1 MKLLMFSGKG
11 GVGKTTCAAATA
23 IHYAGLGLRTLVF
36 STDPAHSLADS
47 LDLCPNKSTQPVKVA
62 ANLQMVELQA
72 DQLLTELKQKYYNEL
87 QDLLTTGTYL
97 DQEDADQLVSL
108 TVPGVDEI
116 MGLMVVLDF
125 VEKQAYDIYIWD
137 TAPTGHTLRLLALPA
152 ELDNWIKALA
162 KIRWKYRQAM
172 SQLARRQLTEIK
184 DGLLVN
190 MKKAVQKVSKVI
202 TDPGQCQFTG
212 VTIPESMAV
221 EETKRLNEC
230 IQRYGISMSKL
241 IVNNVSPTD
250 SKCAFCLARN
260 RQQAVY
266 ITNIRKV
273 FTDCKVQQ
281 VPQFSVEIKGIAKL
295 KEFAHYLF
303 TEDPKG

>member
-1 MKLLMFSGKG
+1 MFSGKG

-137 TAPTGHTLRLLALPA
+137 TAPTGHTLRLLALPT

-221 EETKRLNEC
+221 EETKRLNDWL
-230 IQRYGISMSKL
+230 QRYGISMSKL

-266 ITNIRKV
+266 ITNIRNV

-303 TEDPKG
+303 PEDPKG

>member
-23 IHYAGLGLRTLVF
+23 LHFAGLGLRTLVF

-47 LDLCPNKSTQPVKVA
+47 LDLRPDKGTKPVEVA

-72 DQLLTELKQKYYNEL
+72 DRLLTELKQKYHNEL

-116 MGLMVVLDF
+116 MGLKTVLDF
-125 VEKQAYDIYIWD
+125 VEKQAYDVYIWD
-137 TAPTGHTLRLLALPA
+137 TAPTGHTLRLLALPT
-152 ELDNWIKALA
+152 EMDNWIKALA
-162 KIRWKYRQAM
+162 KVRWKYRQVM
-172 SQLARRQLTEIK
+172 SQLARRELTEIK
-184 DGLLVN
+184 DDLLLS

-221 EETKRLNEC
+221 EETKRLKDSLR
-230 IQRYGISMSKL
+230 RYGITMSKL
-241 IVNNVSPTD
+241 IVNNVSPAD
-250 SKCAFCLARN
+250 SNCVFCRSRY

-266 ITNIRKV
+266 LTNIRKI

-281 VPQFSVEIKGIAKL
+281 VPQFSEEIKGIPKL
-295 KEFAHYLF
+295 KEFARYLF
-303 TEDPKG
+303 PVDTKG